1 MIIMVYAGVFLLV
14 YGIYH
19 LIAYWAY
26 LPSAKSGR
34 SISGFWKAVCLELA
48 LYTRQRFSLAGVS
61 SGRLQGLLQLNQ
73 EKKGETVWLLE
84 KCIGSIGVFCLCI
97 PLLLVQLKVFLLCLG
112 VGMFA
117 VWNKLF
123 LYCAKS
129 IHDKGIL
136 QRELPFFLLLRW
148 RCSAEG
154 RNQAEYLK
162 ACQMAVAEEIPKE
175 EWELLVKEYI
185 TEHKIFTEKK
195 NEWTATL
202 SNVAVDDLE
211 KWYKT
216 KYELFQRTRNCKSMK
231 KLKFWLLLKQI
242 VSILL
247 IVLYFVF
254 SCDWIFD
261 KL

>member
-14 YGIYH
+14 YGVYH

-175 EWELLVKEYI
+175 EWELLAKEYAAGKSK
-185 TEHKIFTEKK
+185 EL
-195 NEWTATL
+195 TL
-202 SNVAVDDLE
+202 LFNHMTVDDSKANWE
-211 KWYKT
+211 YFRKKRIG
-216 KYELFQRTRNCKSMK
+216 QMRRNFRKNIVK
-231 KLKFWLLLKQI
+231 IKLIGFFLVFLIPCGVLLLKP
-242 VSILL
+242 L
-247 IVLYFVF
+247 
-254 SCDWIFD
+254 C
-261 KL
+261 